1 MKLIEVTESTVRLMP
16 TTDLDDHKDLSLKYL
31 ENAVLMGPLYL
42 TQSVVPKLCN
52 MSIAFLSNTLPG
64 KILCI

>member
-31 ENAVLMGPLYL
+31 ENAVLMGPFYL
-42 TQSVVPKLCN
+42 TQSVPKLCN

-64 KILCI
+64 KI